1 MKLKIDKREANGITI
16 LTCHGRIMFG
26 EDSNALRD
34 VARQALA
41 TSARTVVINLSD
53 VTYLDSG
60 ALGMLV
66 GLCSASRSE
75 GAHIKLAA
83 LGQRLRDVLHTTKL
97 VSIFEVYDT
106 EEQAL
111 ASLATGTT

>member
-1 MKLKIDKREANGITI
+1 MKLKIDKRVAEGATV

-34 VARQALA
+34 AVREAL
-41 TSARTVVINLSD
+41 TSTRSVVLNLSD
-53 VTYLDSG
+53 VTYIDSG

-66 GLCSASRSE
+66 GLCSAGRSE

-83 LGQRLRDVLHTTKL
+83 VGQRLRDILHTTKL
-97 VSIFEVYDT
+97 ESIFEIYDT

-111 ASLATGTT
+111 ASVGTGAA

>member
-34 VARQALA
+34 AARQAL
-41 TSARTVVINLSD
+41 TSACTVVINLSD

-66 GLCSASRSE
+66 GLSSASRPE
-75 GAHIKLAA
+75 RAHIKLAA
-83 LGQRLRDVLHTTKL
+83 PGQRLRDILHTTKL
-97 VSIFEVYDT
+97 ASIFEVYDT

-111 ASLATGTT
+111 ASLGAGTA